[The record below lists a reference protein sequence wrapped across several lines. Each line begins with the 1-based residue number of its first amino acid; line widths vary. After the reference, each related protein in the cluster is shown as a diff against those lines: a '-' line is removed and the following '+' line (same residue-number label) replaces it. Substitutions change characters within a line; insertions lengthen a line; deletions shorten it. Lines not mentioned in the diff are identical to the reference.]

1 MLQASGPGSAE
12 MKRDTVSSFELLI
25 VEQKL
30 LKSSSQM
37 FPNEDLHVMSPKFY
51 DHFNNSCIY

>member
-1 MLQASGPGSAE
+1 
-12 MKRDTVSSFELLI
+12 MKRDTVFSFELLI